1 MEVTVLRYSS
11 RIRQAVLRKVLPPQS
26 LAVRDVALEF
36 GISEQSIIG
45 WLKLVKEGKLT
56 AEAED
61 AGPRYKAA
69 SEKLALLLESKLVD
83 PDRRGEWL
91 REKGLHSEHLT
102 LWEQELRELMDDK
115 ATNGKAEFQA
125 LKKRNRQLE
134 KELERKNMALAEL
147 AALMTLKKKADE
159 IWGANEG
166 D

>member
-11 RIRQAVLRKVLPPQS
+11 RIRQAVLRKVLPPQG

-36 GISEQSIIG
+36 GVSEQAING
-45 WLKLVKEGKLT
+45 WLKLVQEGKLT
-56 AEAED
+56 AEVED

-83 PDRRGEWL
+83 VDRRGEWL

-115 ATNGKAEFQA
+115 ATSDKAELQA
-125 LKKRNRQLE
+125 LKKRTRQLE
-134 KELERKNMALAEL
+134 KELERKNAALAEL
-147 AALMTLKKKADE
+147 AALVTLKKKADE
-159 IWGANEG
+159 IWGARE
-166 D
+166 DD

>member
-26 LAVRDVALEF
+26 MAVRDVALEF
-36 GISEQSIIG
+36 GISEQSING

-56 AEAED
+56 AETED

-83 PDRRGEWL
+83 KDRRGEWL

-115 ATNGKAEFQA
+115 ATNDKAELQA

-159 IWGANEG
+159 IWGANE
-166 D
+166 DD

>member
-1 MEVTVLRYSS
+1 MRYSS

-26 LAVRDVALEF
+26 MAVRDVALEF
-36 GISEQSIIG
+36 GISEQSING

-56 AEAED
+56 AETED

-83 PDRRGEWL
+83 KDRRGEWL

-115 ATNGKAEFQA
+115 ATNDKAELQA

-159 IWGANEG
+159 IWGANE
-166 D
+166 DD